1 MSAGEAGGGDISRRS
16 RNRRSIWW
24 LPLSWNPLHK
34 PPLFNQ
40 HTSASPPPN
49 KGETNPARCQE
60 MSEQEQQEQEVNWET
75 NALSRWC
82 DHSAPAAHLKICLS
96 GEIWQKFPNFSS
108 SSFSI
113 QQEFLGGI
121 PYLSNLLGPKNV
133 DPNYSAYVSSK
144 LDELCKWPRGREG
157 GNTRTSPSWDTVSV
171 ESRDEQQLCL
181 KTNSGKLLQ
190 INH

>member
-1 MSAGEAGGGDISRRS
+1 MLRCVGLMCCSM
-16 RNRRSIWW
+16 N
-24 LPLSWNPLHK
+24 NT
-34 PPLFNQ
+34 FNQ

-60 MSEQEQQEQEVNWET
+60 MSEQEQGVNWET

-96 GEIWQKFPNFSS
+96 GEIWQKFPNVSS

-181 KTNSGKLLQ
+181 KTNSRFCESIIKANVFASFN
-190 INH
+190 INLPSTINGQSEK